1 MATEN
6 RALDVETVGDRP
18 PKAPPPELAKWPLRR
33 TFGFLLVVG
42 GLIWIAL
49 GLILKIWIL

>member
-1 MATEN
+1 MATEI